1 MDFVNTVKTRMAKVK
16 FIVSDVLIRVK
27 DIEDSLKK
35 IKSEMI
41 VSQDRLNEQLMEEF
55 NWAIREALGEFVRK
69 NENFEALV
77 ELMQGEIK
85 KLKSE
90 LSSIKAAKDGGVPIW
105 SNY

>member
-1 MDFVNTVKTRMAKVK
+1 MTEAKVLAHGK
-16 FIVSDVLIRVK
+16 W
-27 DIEDSLKK
+27 
-35 IKSEMI
+35 
-41 VSQDRLNEQLMEEF
+41 LNEQLMEEF

-77 ELMQGEIK
+77 ELTQGEIK

-90 LSSIKAAKDGGVPIW
+90 LSSIKATKDSGVPIW